1 MYGARHARLVLTKKG
16 IGAGKGTALARH
28 AAERP
33 IRPVCKSFRHTV
45 RNMKKL
51 HLAYLACTA
60 AIVGTSLGAAPSA
73 AGHMIHLVRPGES
86 VQQAV
91 NAAAPGDTVLVM
103 PGVYHESVKVTTSG
117 ITLRGMGLRTVIEPG
132 VKKAGDRCAENGNG
146 ICVVGTKGHALTGV
160 TVADLTVTGFS
171 KSGVFSM
178 GTDGL
183 TVRRVN
189 ALQNGVWGI
198 AQERSTRGVFRDNT
212 VGGSGDAGIFLA
224 NTITAEAGAADTR
237 GTLVDHNRLEGNRV
251 GVTVRRLRDLSVT
264 RNTVTGNCVGVFVV
278 GDENRPKAGDLTVR
292 ANRIVR
298 NNKSCPKTD
307 RLPALQGSGI
317 VLTGAEKT
325 LVEDNAIRD
334 NAGASPL
341 SGGVVLFKSFVATT
355 SDDNRITGNLLS
367 GNSPAD
373 LVNADVGKNNTF
385 AGNSCR
391 ASRPAGLC

>member
-1 MYGARHARLVLTKKG
+1 
-16 IGAGKGTALARH
+16 
-28 AAERP
+28 
-33 IRPVCKSFRHTV
+33 
-45 RNMKKL
+45 MKKL
-51 HLAYLACTA
+51 HIAYLACTA
-60 AIVGTSLGAAPSA
+60 AIVGTGLGAAPSA
-73 AGHMIHLVRPGES
+73 AGHMIHTVRPGES

-91 NAAAPGDTVLVM
+91 DAAAPGDTVLVM
-103 PGVYHESVKVTTSG
+103 PGVYHESVKVTTAG
-117 ITLRGMGLRTVIEPG
+117 ITLRGTGRRTVIEPG

-171 KSGVFSM
+171 KSGVFAM

-183 TVRRVN
+183 TVRHVR

-212 VGGSGDAGIFLA
+212 VEGSGDAGIFLA

-237 GTLVDHNRLEGNRV
+237 GTLVEHNRLEGNRV
-251 GVTVRRLRDLSVT
+251 GVTVRRLRDLKVA
-264 RNTVTGNCVGVFVV
+264 RNTVSGNCVGVFVV

-298 NNKSCPKTD
+298 NNKSCPKTP
-307 RLPALQGSGI
+307 RLPALQGSGV

-325 LVEDNAIRD
+325 LVENNEIRD
-334 NAGASPL
+334 NVGASPL

-355 SDDNRITGNLLS
+355 SDDNRITGNRLS